1 MSTRFALTYFL
12 VLSALPAFA
21 AEFEINENDQEIRIG
36 TSTLEAVVHKKGYV
50 TGIAGGSFLD
60 KKTGFRDAGYGLD
73 IVDWI
78 MEPGSDEAYR
88 DKLPGDLPYVFGN
101 RIHGGRAKRSIEGP
115 QICTKAKEL
124 KPSVIRGTNFV
135 AVKMDYQ
142 YQLAA
147 PGKNSGSKWEQ
158 TIVFP
163 AGKRY
168 FISCDKITS
177 VNSSDA
183 MFLRLDMPGHIKH
196 KGADTFSEVWLSYI
210 GRIPARQF
218 SSDFAPDQKLN
229 YIRGVQMMPKRFIR
243 AYRLRDPKSGADGP
257 WLAGMTLEPSV
268 VYEAWCHERGYVCMI
283 EEFGGRAIKPGESFS
298 AAFLVGYFDSFTEM
312 EEVYDK
318 YAGNT
323 ALEVAESGWK
333 LIK

>member
-36 TSTLEAVVHKKGYV
+36 TSTLEAVVYKKGYV

-142 YQLAA
+142 YRLAA

-163 AGKRY
+163 A
-168 FISCDKITS
+168 
-177 VNSSDA
+177 
-183 MFLRLDMPGHIKH
+183 
-196 KGADTFSEVWLSYI
+196 
-210 GRIPARQF
+210 
-218 SSDFAPDQKLN
+218 
-229 YIRGVQMMPKRFIR
+229 
-243 AYRLRDPKSGADGP
+243 
-257 WLAGMTLEPSV
+257 
-268 VYEAWCHERGYVCMI
+268 
-283 EEFGGRAIKPGESFS
+283 
-298 AAFLVGYFDSFTEM
+298 
-312 EEVYDK
+312 
-318 YAGNT
+318 
-323 ALEVAESGWK
+323 
-333 LIK
+333 